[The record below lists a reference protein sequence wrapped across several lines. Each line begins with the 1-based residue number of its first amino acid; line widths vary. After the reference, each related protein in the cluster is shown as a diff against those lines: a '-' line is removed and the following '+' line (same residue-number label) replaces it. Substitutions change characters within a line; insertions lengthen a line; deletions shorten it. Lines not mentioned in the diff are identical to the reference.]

1 MSAMSSE
8 EIRAA
13 AETYSE
19 LGPGYRDA
27 VIESFLEKVGGEID
41 ARVAARLAALA
52 PMPGPTRRQRR
63 GSGSGSP
70 LALAVISMVL
80 GIPISAI
87 AVAAG
92 DPSGWRA
99 RPYRCLAGDR
109 GHQSRLRDVAPRPGT
124 AGAGPDPEQRVAG
137 GYLLSA
143 FRCRSRP
150 AGMPVTTPTLSTGG
164 CGRRF
169 RTSRASWRGR
179 RRAAPGSSRGSRPGS
194 GGSCRRRTCPPTA
207 G

>member
-27 VIESFLEKVGGEID
+27 VIESFLDRVGGEID
-41 ARVAARLAALA
+41 ARVAARLAAQQPVPA
-52 PMPGPTRRQRR
+52 RPRR

-92 DPSGWRA
+92 SHP
-99 RPYRCLAGDR
+99 
-109 GHQSRLRDVAPRPGT
+109 
-124 AGAGPDPEQRVAG
+124 AGALGLIVVWAAIAAINLGYARSHRGPGRGAPE
-137 GYLLSA
+137 
-143 FRCRSRP
+143 
-150 AGMPVTTPTLSTGG
+150 
-164 CGRRF
+164 
-169 RTSRASWRGR
+169 RTRDNGWQ
-179 RRAAPGSSRGSRPGS
+179 S
-194 GGSCRRRTCPPTA
+194 GIY
-207 G
+207 

>member
-27 VIESFLEKVGGEID
+27 VIESFLDRIGGEID
-41 ARVAARLAALA
+41 ARVAARLAALP
-52 PMPGPTRRQRR
+52 PMTGSTRQRR

-70 LALAVISMVL
+70 LALVTISMVA

-92 DPSGWRA
+92 SHPAGALGLIVVWMAIAVINLGYALSLHGPGRQAQDGNRSNGWRA
-99 RPYRCLAGDR
+99 
-109 GHQSRLRDVAPRPGT
+109 GT
-124 AGAGPDPEQRVAG
+124 
-137 GYLLSA
+137 Y
-143 FRCRSRP
+143 
-150 AGMPVTTPTLSTGG
+150 
-164 CGRRF
+164 
-169 RTSRASWRGR
+169 
-179 RRAAPGSSRGSRPGS
+179 
-194 GGSCRRRTCPPTA
+194 
-207 G
+207 

>member
-41 ARVAARLAALA
+41 ARVAARLAALP
-52 PMPGPTRRQRR
+52 PMPGQTRRRR

-92 DPSGWRA
+92 DHP
-99 RPYRCLAGDR
+99 
-109 GHQSRLRDVAPRPGT
+109 
-124 AGAGPDPEQRVAG
+124 AGALGLIVVWLAITAINIGYAMSAHGLGQQAPDRTRGNGWQAG
-137 GYLLSA
+137 NY
-143 FRCRSRP
+143 
-150 AGMPVTTPTLSTGG
+150 
-164 CGRRF
+164 
-169 RTSRASWRGR
+169 
-179 RRAAPGSSRGSRPGS
+179 
-194 GGSCRRRTCPPTA
+194 
-207 G
+207 

>member
-1 MSAMSSE
+1 MSSE

-27 VIESFLEKVGGEID
+27 VIESFLDRVGEEID
-41 ARVAARLAALA
+41 ARVAARLAAQQ
-52 PMPGPTRRQRR
+52 PVPTRQRR

-92 DPSGWRA
+92 SHP
-99 RPYRCLAGDR
+99 
-109 GHQSRLRDVAPRPGT
+109 
-124 AGAGPDPEQRVAG
+124 AGALGLIVVWVAIAVINLGYARSPHGPGRGAPDRTRSNGWQAG
-137 GYLLSA
+137 TY
-143 FRCRSRP
+143 
-150 AGMPVTTPTLSTGG
+150 
-164 CGRRF
+164 
-169 RTSRASWRGR
+169 
-179 RRAAPGSSRGSRPGS
+179 
-194 GGSCRRRTCPPTA
+194 
-207 G
+207 

>member
-27 VIESFLEKVGGEID
+27 VIESFLDRIGGEID
-41 ARVAARLAALA
+41 ARVAARLAAQQ
-52 PMPGPTRRQRR
+52 PVPTRQRR

-92 DPSGWRA
+92 AHP
-99 RPYRCLAGDR
+99 
-109 GHQSRLRDVAPRPGT
+109 
-124 AGAGPDPEQRVAG
+124 AGALGLIVVWVAIAAINL
-137 GYLLSA
+137 GYA
-143 FRCRSRP
+143 
-150 AGMPVTTPTLSTGG
+150 M
-164 CGRRF
+164 
-169 RTSRASWRGR
+169 
-179 RRAAPGSSRGSRPGS
+179 SSRGLGRQAQDPA
-194 GGSCRRRTCPPTA
+194 RTNGWQT
-207 G
+207 GTY

>member
-27 VIESFLEKVGGEID
+27 VIESFLDKVGGEID
-41 ARVAARLAALA
+41 ARVAARLAAL
-52 PMPGPTRRQRR
+52 PRQRR

-70 LALAVISMVL
+70 LALAAISMVL

-92 DPSGWRA
+92 THP
-99 RPYRCLAGDR
+99 
-109 GHQSRLRDVAPRPGT
+109 
-124 AGAGPDPEQRVAG
+124 AGALGLIVVWVAIAVINLGYAMSLHGLGRQAPDRTRSNGWQAG
-137 GYLLSA
+137 T
-143 FRCRSRP
+143 F
-150 AGMPVTTPTLSTGG
+150 
-164 CGRRF
+164 
-169 RTSRASWRGR
+169 
-179 RRAAPGSSRGSRPGS
+179 
-194 GGSCRRRTCPPTA
+194 
-207 G
+207 

>member
-27 VIESFLEKVGGEID
+27 VMESFLERVGGEID
-41 ARVAARLAALA
+41 ARVAARLADLPSAS
-52 PMPGPTRRQRR
+52 GRRRR

-70 LALAVISMVL
+70 LALATVSLVA

-92 DPSGWRA
+92 DHPAGALGLVVVWVAIAAINLGYAFSPHGLGRRASDRDNGWR
-99 RPYRCLAGDR
+99 
-109 GHQSRLRDVAPRPGT
+109 
-124 AGAGPDPEQRVAG
+124 
-137 GYLLSA
+137 
-143 FRCRSRP
+143 
-150 AGMPVTTPTLSTGG
+150 STY
-164 CGRRF
+164 
-169 RTSRASWRGR
+169 
-179 RRAAPGSSRGSRPGS
+179 
-194 GGSCRRRTCPPTA
+194 
-207 G
+207 

>member
-41 ARVAARLAALA
+41 ARVAARLAALP
-52 PMPGPTRRQRR
+52 PMPGPGRPRR

-92 DPSGWRA
+92 AHP
-99 RPYRCLAGDR
+99 
-109 GHQSRLRDVAPRPGT
+109 
-124 AGAGPDPEQRVAG
+124 AGALGLIVVWVAIAAINLGYAMSHQGLGRQAPD
-137 GYLLSA
+137 
-143 FRCRSRP
+143 
-150 AGMPVTTPTLSTGG
+150 
-164 CGRRF
+164 
-169 RTSRASWRGR
+169 RTRGN
-179 RRAAPGSSRGSRPGS
+179 GWQS
-194 GGSCRRRTCPPTA
+194 GTY
-207 G
+207 

>member
-27 VIESFLEKVGGEID
+27 VMESFLEKVGGEID
-41 ARVAARLAALA
+41 ARVAARLAALPPVA
-52 PMPGPTRRQRR
+52 GSTRHRR

-70 LALAVISMVL
+70 LALLTISMVA

-92 DPSGWRA
+92 THPAGALGLIVVWLAIAAINLGYAYSPRGLGRQAPDRTGGDGWRA
-99 RPYRCLAGDR
+99 
-109 GHQSRLRDVAPRPGT
+109 
-124 AGAGPDPEQRVAG
+124 
-137 GYLLSA
+137 
-143 FRCRSRP
+143 
-150 AGMPVTTPTLSTGG
+150 
-164 CGRRF
+164 
-169 RTSRASWRGR
+169 
-179 RRAAPGSSRGSRPGS
+179 GSY
-194 GGSCRRRTCPPTA
+194 
-207 G
+207 

>member
-27 VIESFLEKVGGEID
+27 VIESFLDKVGGEID
-41 ARVAARLAALA
+41 ARVAARLAALE

-92 DPSGWRA
+92 AHP
-99 RPYRCLAGDR
+99 
-109 GHQSRLRDVAPRPGT
+109 
-124 AGAGPDPEQRVAG
+124 AGALGLIVVWMAIAAINL
-137 GYLLSA
+137 GYA
-143 FRCRSRP
+143 I
-150 AGMPVTTPTLSTGG
+150 STRGL
-164 CGRRF
+164 GRQ
-169 RTSRASWRGR
+169 
-179 RRAAPGSSRGSRPGS
+179 APG
-194 GGSCRRRTCPPTA
+194 RTQSNGWQA
-207 G
+207 GTY